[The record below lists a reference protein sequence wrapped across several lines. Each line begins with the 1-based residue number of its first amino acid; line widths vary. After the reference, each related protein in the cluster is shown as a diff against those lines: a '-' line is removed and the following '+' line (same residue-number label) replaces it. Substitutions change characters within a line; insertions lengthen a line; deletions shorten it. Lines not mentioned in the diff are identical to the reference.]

1 MMEKRVMPTTGTENS
16 LLGFGCMRFP
26 TKDGKIDYERSAKM
40 IDMAYNAGVTYYD
53 VAYPY
58 HGGEA
63 EPVLGKILKKY
74 DRSTFHL
81 ATKLPCWEV
90 HSLDDAKRLFAY
102 QLERLQVD
110 YVDYY
115 LLHALDINRFR
126 EMVSYGVPE
135 YLAELKEQGKIR
147 NLGFSFHDKY
157 ESFVEI
163 INYRD
168 WDFCQIQYNYID
180 EVTQAGVKGL
190 KAAAEKGIPVI
201 IMEPLRGGKLVDIPN
216 NAKTVLTQSPRKW
229 TAPELALR
237 WLWNQKEVSCVLS
250 GMNSLEMIEENCRIA
265 SDVNVDEF
273 TQEDFELTKRVKDI
287 IQSKTKV
294 GCTGCRYCMPC
305 PKNVDIPS
313 IFASY
318 NSMYTESRVSALADF
333 IRVMALRKDSAF
345 ADQCIGC
352 GKCEQ
357 HCPQHIEIRKQLK
370 MADKKLRP
378 WYIRIGIFFMQKF
391 FTPNRK

>member
-1 MMEKRVMPTTGTENS
+1 MMERRVMETTGTENS

-26 TKDGKIDYERSAKM
+26 TKDGKIDKERSAKM
-40 IDMAYNAGVTYYD
+40 IDMAYRAGVTYYD

-63 EPVLGKILKKY
+63 EPVLGEILKKY

-135 YLAELKEQGKIR
+135 YLAEMKAAGRIR

-168 WDFCQIQYNYID
+168 WDFCQIQYNYMD
-180 EVTQAGVKGL
+180 RWEQAGDKGVAL
-190 KAAAEKGIPVI
+190 ATEKGIPLV
-201 IMEPLRGGKLVDIPN
+201 IMEPIKGGTLATLPEEVMAPFRAIRPDASAASWALRFVASKPIIKVILSGMSTEEQVQDNLNTFTCPNGVDIPRN
-216 NAKTVLTQSPRKW
+216 FSI
-229 TAPELALR
+229 
-237 WLWNQKEVSCVLS
+237 WNQFGMYGNVGSMKWNWDRMDDAAKAKNCV
-250 GMNSLEMIEENCRIA
+250 E
-265 SDVNVDEF
+265 
-273 TQEDFELTKRVKDI
+273 
-287 IQSKTKV
+287 
-294 GCTGCRYCMPC
+294 
-305 PKNVDIPS
+305 
-313 IFASY
+313 
-318 NSMYTESRVSALADF
+318 
-333 IRVMALRKDSAF
+333 
-345 ADQCIGC
+345 C
-352 GKCEQ
+352 GACEAA
-357 HCPQHIEIRKQLK
+357 CPQHLSIRENLAALQIELDEASAR
-370 MADKKLRP
+370 
-378 WYIRIGIFFMQKF
+378 G
-391 FTPNRK
+391 